1 MVAGWDANELLR
13 VAAEVARE
21 AGALIRSRVPQ
32 VRQIAT
38 KANAVD
44 LVTDTDRAAD
54 ALISGRLA
62 QAFPT
67 HARLTEESEIVQGA
81 ETAEIC
87 WVVDPLDGT
96 VNFAHG
102 VPQFAVSIA
111 AVSGFVPGGS
121 LLAGPQARAL
131 AGVVYDPMRDE
142 LFSAT
147 ASGAA
152 QCNGEPIAV
161 APCERLHDGLIAT
174 GFPYDRRE
182 RAEEYLVD
190 WHRILPLCRD
200 LRRCGAAAL
209 DLAWVAMGR
218 VDGYWERGLH
228 AWDIAA
234 GALIARRAGAVATD
248 FSGTDLFLDAREI
261 LVAGPAVHAEL
272 RSNLQAESEGEL

>member
-1 MVAGWDANELLR
+1 MVGWDENELLR

-54 ALISGRLA
+54 ALISARLG
-62 QAFPT
+62 QAFPQ
-67 HARLTEESEIVQGA
+67 HARLTEESDIVQGA
-81 ETAEIC
+81 AAADIC

-111 AVSGFVPGGS
+111 AVTGFVPGGS
-121 LLAGPQARAL
+121 LRAEPQARAL

-152 QCNGEPIAV
+152 QCNGEPIGV

-182 RAEEYLVD
+182 RADEYLAD

-218 VDGYWERGLH
+218 VDGYWERGLQ

-234 GALIARRAGAVATD
+234 GALIARRAGALATN
-248 FSGTDLFLDAREI
+248 FSGTDLFLDASEI
-261 LVAGPAVHAEL
+261 LVASPLVYAEL
-272 RSNLQAESEGEL
+272 RTLLQPENEAK